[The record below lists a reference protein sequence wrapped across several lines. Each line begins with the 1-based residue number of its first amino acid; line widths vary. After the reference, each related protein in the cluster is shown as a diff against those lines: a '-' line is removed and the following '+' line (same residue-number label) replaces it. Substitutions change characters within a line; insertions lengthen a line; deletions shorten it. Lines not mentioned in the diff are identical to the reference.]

1 MQEIPVDSQLPNLA
15 GIRAVILDYGKVI
28 AHSATREDFER
39 MAQIFNVSFDTFF
52 KLWENTRDPYD
63 RGDVTPEEYWLGL
76 AVKTN
81 SSIDENQIRQ
91 LRQIEVEIWLH
102 IDPAMI
108 AWMTQLREKGIK
120 LALLSNMPVD
130 LIEYLRTNAK
140 WLENFDFQTFS
151 AEVRLIKPDQA
162 IYEYTLRGLGVPA
175 SEALFVDDRET
186 NVQSARALGIRG
198 IVFQSI
204 GQLRDELE
212 RLHFPVLPVVPKTSG
227 TDDSPKRDNKDPKFS
242 ALL

>member
-1 MQEIPVDSQLPNLA
+1 MQETPIASDVRNLSR
-15 GIRAVILDYGKVI
+15 IRAVILDYGKVI
-28 AHSATREDFER
+28 VHSATREDFER
-39 MAQIFNVSFDTFF
+39 MAKMFNVSFDTFL
-52 KLWENTRDPYD
+52 KLWENTRDAYD

-76 AVKTN
+76 AAKAN
-81 SSIDENQIRQ
+81 SSIDDNQIRQ

-102 IDPAMI
+102 VDPAML
-108 AWMTQLREKGIK
+108 AWMIQLREKEIK
-120 LALLSNMPVD
+120 LGLLSNMPVD

-151 AEVRLIKPDQA
+151 AEVRLIKPDRK
-162 IYEYTLRGLGVPA
+162 IYEHTLHGLKVSA
-175 SEALFVDDRET
+175 SEALFVDDREI
-186 NVQSARALGIRG
+186 NIQAARAVGIHG

-212 RLHFPVLPVVPKTSG
+212 RLRFPVLPEVSKS
-227 TDDSPKRDNKDPKFS
+227 SPENPDPKFS